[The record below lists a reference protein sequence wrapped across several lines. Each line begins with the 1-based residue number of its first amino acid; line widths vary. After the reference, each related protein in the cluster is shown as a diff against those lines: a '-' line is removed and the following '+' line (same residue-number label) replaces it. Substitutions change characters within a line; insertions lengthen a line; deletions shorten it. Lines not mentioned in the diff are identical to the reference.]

1 MLANTLVPSS
11 GIVMHN
17 RNVVYADAKVTS
29 ALAPP
34 GAVGDDSDRTY
45 IAGSIQ
51 LRTAGNIVRDKYM
64 IGFWCVALVECLIP
78 CFPRLNS

>member
-34 GAVGDDSDRTY
+34 GSFGDENDRTY
-45 IAGSIQ
+45 IAGSVQ
-51 LRTAGNIVRDKYM
+51 LRAAGNVVRDKYL
-64 IGFWCVALVECLIP
+64 IGFWYV
-78 CFPRLNS
+78 R